1 MGESIVRKPSKFT
14 TWINNKFIPVVEKI
28 GNQTHL
34 SIIRDSFALITP
46 LFIAGALAIFID
58 QIILGSS
65 VISLSY
71 WIAYWSKMYE
81 GFDGDN
87 IIFLSNVGKTFD
99 ALKSVN
105 GVVWNASL
113 MVMTL
118 YIVFLIGYLLGKR
131 REQDPA
137 IIAGIVSFATFIVAG
152 AGIAGW
158 EFAQKFMG
166 VDGLFSG
173 IIVAFLSAELFIFLQ
188 RNNRLTIRMPKNIPP
203 AVGHAFAKLLPMIIT
218 TFLFGIVSQLLIWAP
233 IEYTV
238 IDQFKQEFINQDNFG
253 GIYRNTHGE
262 MFQLLN
268 GTLQP
273 LTNVQTALVTKI
285 EYLTMTSDS
294 IWGAFGSLDEITT
307 EPEYSTFNLNFKTL
321 TLVTLIYK
329 FFTYPFMNVAANPNI
344 GLGLALLY
352 IFFASIFWF
361 FGLHGTNIMNGIFGP
376 IWLYATVQ
384 NSIAFKAGQNLPFI
398 FSLGFFDA
406 FIFLGGWG
414 MSLGLILITLIMG
427 RDKQTRTVSK
437 KLIVPT
443 IFNIDEPV
451 TFAYPLFLNPVLV
464 IPSIIGSLL
473 LVIWTWFWISIG
485 VVPGAALLIPWMAPV
500 GIGAFITTGSWKGI
514 ILAFSNLILMVVLYI
529 PFILIANRI
538 AKNNGTTVSL
548 NYLGRIQFLLIGRNY
563 AEPQAKELRLR
574 QRVELKQSL
583 NPQER
588 RILKERHRNE
598 WKTLHNEL
606 VAKYRQVRHD
616 KKRARQ
622 FAKQNRKTS
631 KI

>member
-1 MGESIVRKPSKFT
+1 MGAAVVTKPNKFT
-14 TWINNKFIPVVEKI
+14 TWLNSKFIPSVEKI

-34 SIIRDSFALITP
+34 STIRDSFALITP

-65 VISLSY
+65 AISLSY
-71 WIAYWSKMYE
+71 WIAYWSKMYD
-81 GFDGDN
+81 GFDGDH
-87 IIFLSNVGKTFD
+87 IIFLPSAMKTLD
-99 ALKSVN
+99 ALKSVS

-131 REQDPA
+131 RGQDPA
-137 IIAGIVSFATFIVAG
+137 IMAGIVSFATFIVAG

-173 IIVAFLSAELFIFLQ
+173 IIIAFLSAELFILLQ
-188 RNNRLTIRMPKNIPP
+188 RNNRLAIRMPKNVPP

-218 TFLFGIVSQLLIWAP
+218 TFLFGIVSQLLVFSS
-233 IEYTV
+233 IEFTV
-238 IDQFKQEFINQDNFG
+238 VDQFNQQFTKQDNFA
-253 GIYRNTHGE
+253 GIYRNTAGD

-273 LTNVQTALVTKI
+273 LTAVQSTLVKKI
-285 EYLTMTSDS
+285 EYLTMTSDPM
-294 IWGAFGSLDEITT
+294 WGDFTLLNKTT
-307 EPEYSTFNLNFKTL
+307 EPEYSAFNLNFKAL

-329 FFTYPFMNVAANPNI
+329 FFTYPFMKAASNPNV
-344 GLGLALLY
+344 GLGFALIY

-384 NSIAFKAGQNLPFI
+384 NSIAFKAGQDLPFI

-414 MSLGLILITLIMG
+414 MSLGLILMTLIMG
-427 RDKQTRTVSK
+427 RDKQTRIISK
-437 KLIVPT
+437 NLIAPG

-451 TFAYPLFLNPVLV
+451 TFAYPLFLNPVMA
-464 IPSIIGSLL
+464 IPAIIGSCL
-473 LVIWTWFWISIG
+473 LVVWTWFWMQIG

-500 GIGAFITTGSWKGI
+500 GIGGFLTTGSWKGI
-514 ILAFSNLILMVVLYI
+514 ILALSNLILMAVLYI
-529 PFILIANRI
+529 PFILIANKI
-538 AKNNGTTVSL
+538 AKNKGTAVPL
-548 NYLGRIQFLLIGRNY
+548 NYLGRIQFFFTGRNY
-563 AEPQAKELRLR
+563 AEPKTKELRLR
-574 QRVELKQSL
+574 QRVELKNSSNL
-583 NPQER
+583 QER
-588 RILKERHRNE
+588 RGLKVYYRNE

-606 VAKYRQVRHD
+606 VTKYRQARND

-622 FAKQNRKTS
+622 IKKKSQKT
-631 KI
+631 KKT

>member
-1 MGESIVRKPSKFT
+1 MGESVATKPNKFT
-14 TWINNKFIPVVEKI
+14 TWLNNKFIPTVGKI

-46 LFIAGALAIFID
+46 LLIAGALAVFIN

-71 WIAYWSKMYE
+71 WIAYWSKMYD
-81 GFDGDN
+81 GFEGDN
-87 IIFLSNVGKTFD
+87 IIFLPNALKALD
-99 ALKSVN
+99 ALRSVN
-105 GVVWNASL
+105 GVIWNASL

-131 REQDPA
+131 RGQDPA
-137 IIAGIVSFATFIVAG
+137 IMAGIVSFATFIVAG

-166 VDGLFSG
+166 AEGLFSG
-173 IIVAFLSAELFIFLQ
+173 IIIAFLSAELFIFLQ
-188 RNNRLTIRMPKNIPP
+188 RNNRLAIRMPKNVPP

-238 IDQFKQEFINQDNFG
+238 IDQFNQEFIKQDNFA

-273 LTNVQTALVTKI
+273 LTNAQTALVTKI
-285 EYLTMTSDS
+285 EYLTMTANPM
-294 IWGAFGSLDEITT
+294 WGEFGPLDKITT
-307 EPEYSTFNLNFKTL
+307 EPEYSAFNTNFKAL

-329 FFTYPFMNVAANPNI
+329 FFTYPFMNAASNPNV
-344 GLGLALLY
+344 GLGFALLY
-352 IFFASIFWF
+352 ILFVSIFWF
-361 FGLHGTNIMNGIFGP
+361 FGLHGTNIMNGIFAP
-376 IWLYATVQ
+376 VWLYATAQ

-398 FSLGFFDA
+398 FSQGFFDG

-414 MSLGLILITLIMG
+414 MSLGLLLITLIMG
-427 RDKQTRTVSK
+427 RDKQARAISK
-437 KLIVPT
+437 SSIAPG
-443 IFNIDEPV
+443 IFNINEPV
-451 TFAYPLFLNPVLV
+451 TFAYPLILNPVMA
-464 IPSIIGSLL
+464 IPAIIGPCL
-473 LVIWTWFWISIG
+473 LVIWTWFWISTG
-485 VVPGAALLIPWMAPV
+485 VVPGAALLIPWVAPV
-500 GIGAFITTGSWKGI
+500 GVGAFITTGSWKGI
-514 ILAFSNLILMVVLYI
+514 LLALSNLILMAILYI
-529 PFILIANRI
+529 PFIFIANKI
-538 AKNNGTTVSL
+538 AKNNDTAVSL
-548 NYLGRIQFLLIGRNY
+548 NYLGRIQFLFTGRNY

-574 QRVELKQSL
+574 QRAELKQSL

-588 RILKERHRNE
+588 RVLKERYRNE

-606 VAKYRQVRHD
+606 VTKYRQIRSD
-616 KKRARQ
+616 KKTARQ
-622 FAKQNRKTS
+622 LAKKDRKT
-631 KI
+631 KKE